1 MFFYF
6 FKFCQSSRFVTRAVT
21 TYCAVFQPT
30 LHLFFGL
37 KNKQDE
43 ARERYK
49 TRLTLPVIEVC
60 NTSSNEVLRRFSVR
74 KKIPSDRQS
83 KGIIYAYEL
92 KTQSFEIFTVYLSL
106 YRQANLVAQ
115 VLLTNIF

>member
-21 TYCAVFQPT
+21 TYCAVFQPE
-30 LHLFFGL
+30 
-37 KNKQDE
+37 KNSLGPTIQGNNI
-43 ARERYK
+43 R
-49 TRLTLPVIEVC
+49 I
-60 NTSSNEVLRRFSVR
+60 
-74 KKIPSDRQS
+74 Q
-83 KGIIYAYEL
+83 
-92 KTQSFEIFTVYLSL
+92 TQSAGFEIFTVYLSL